1 MLLVLLLT
9 FPLVIAL
16 WFYYYRKIIKA
27 GIDYVGQNPYKLVKV
42 LEPQARLKVKTEGK
56 VTVIVDGVN
65 PWIVVR
71 KNGGPSVRAYK
82 IRLFSG
88 VSTLELTNPSN
99 VFSITVTLLCETK
112 CEVLNL

>member
-1 MLLVLLLT
+1 MLLT
-9 FPLVIAL
+9 FPVLIIL
-16 WFYYYRKIIKA
+16 WFHYYRKIIKA

-42 LEPQARLKVKTEGK
+42 LEPQTKLKVKAEGR

-65 PWIVVR
+65 PWVVVR
-71 KNGGPSVRAYK
+71 KNNGPPVRAYK

-88 VSTLELTNPSN
+88 VSTLELINPSN
-99 VFSITVTLLCETK
+99 VFSITVTLLCEST